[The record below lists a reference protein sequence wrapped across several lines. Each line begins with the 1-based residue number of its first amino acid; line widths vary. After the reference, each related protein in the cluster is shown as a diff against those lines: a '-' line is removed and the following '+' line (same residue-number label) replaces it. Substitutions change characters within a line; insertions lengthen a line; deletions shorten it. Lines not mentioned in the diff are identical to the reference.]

1 MSKDRD
7 FKGVFKTDKQILR
20 YMKELRI
27 KNFTKAVM
35 DIDSDYFRIRYSSEA
50 DDCYILGIDTNDVVS
65 FKPLQPKHYKMAI
78 HKRMEDGSDNFTVW
92 LWDMTE
98 NMSYPMSIW
107 VDDVSSITQFSRF
120 LTQTLKVA
128 DEGGFSG
135 HKGNMITL
143 K

>member
-1 MSKDRD
+1 
-7 FKGVFKTDKQILR
+7 
-20 YMKELRI
+20 MKELRI

-50 DDCYILGIDTNDVVS
+50 DDCYILGITTNDVVS

-78 HKRMEDGSDNFTVW
+78 HKRKEDGSDNFTVW
-92 LWDMTE
+92 LWDMGK
-98 NMSYPMSIW
+98 NFSYPMSIW

-120 LTQTLKVA
+120 LKHTLELA
-128 DEGGFSG
+128 DVGEFGGVEG
-135 HKGNMITL
+135 NRITL

>member
-1 MSKDRD
+1 MR
-7 FKGVFKTDKQILR
+7 
-20 YMKELRI
+20 ELKI

-78 HKRMEDGSDNFTVW
+78 HKRKEDGSDNFTVW
-92 LWDMTE
+92 LWDME
-98 NMSYPMSIW
+98 ANVSYPMSVW
-107 VDDVSSITQFSRF
+107 VDDVSSISNFARF

-128 DEGGFSG
+128 DRGDFSG
-135 HKGNMITL
+135 EPGNMITL

>member
-1 MSKDRD
+1 
-7 FKGVFKTDKQILR
+7 
-20 YMKELRI
+20 MKELRI

-35 DIDSDYFRIRYSSEA
+35 DMDSDYFQIKYATEVK
-50 DDCYILGIDTNDVVS
+50 DKYVLGIDTNDVVS

-78 HKRMEDGSDNFTVW
+78 HKRREDGSDNFTVW
-92 LWDMTE
+92 LWDMAE

-107 VDDVSSITQFSRF
+107 VDDVSSISNFARF

-128 DEGGFSG
+128 DRGDFSG
-135 HKGNMITL
+135 ELGNKITL

>member
-1 MSKDRD
+1 
-7 FKGVFKTDKQILR
+7 
-20 YMKELRI
+20 MKELRI

-78 HKRMEDGSDNFTVW
+78 HKRKEDGSDNFTVW
-92 LWDMTE
+92 LWDME
-98 NMSYPMSIW
+98 GNISYPMSIW
-107 VDDVSSITQFSRF
+107 VDDVSSITNFTRF
-120 LTQTLKVA
+120 LKHTLEVA
-128 DEGGFSG
+128 DRGEFSG

>member
-1 MSKDRD
+1 
-7 FKGVFKTDKQILR
+7 
-20 YMKELRI
+20 MKELKI

-35 DIDSDYFRIRYSSEA
+35 DIDSDYFRIKYSTEQA
-50 DDCYILGIDTNDVVS
+50 DKYVLGIDTNDVVS

-78 HKRMEDGSDNFTVW
+78 HKSKEDGSDNFTVW
-92 LWDMTE
+92 LWDMGK

-107 VDDVSSITQFSRF
+107 VDNVSSISNFARF
-120 LTQTLKVA
+120 LTHTLKVA
-128 DEGGFSG
+128 DRGEFSG

>member
-1 MSKDRD
+1 
-7 FKGVFKTDKQILR
+7 
-20 YMKELRI
+20 MKELRI

-50 DDCYILGIDTNDVVS
+50 DDCYVLGIDTNDVVS

-78 HKRMEDGSDNFTVW
+78 HKRKEDGSDNFTVW
-92 LWDMTE
+92 LWDMAE

-107 VDDVSSITQFSRF
+107 VEDVSSITNFNRF
-120 LTQTLKVA
+120 LKHTLEVA
-128 DEGGFSG
+128 DRGEFSG

>member
-1 MSKDRD
+1 
-7 FKGVFKTDKQILR
+7 
-20 YMKELRI
+20 MKELRI

-35 DIDSDYFRIRYSSEA
+35 DIYSDYFRIKYSTEQA
-50 DDCYILGIDTNDVVS
+50 DKYVLGIDTNDVVS

-78 HKRMEDGSDNFTVW
+78 HKRKEDGSDNFTVW
-92 LWDMTE
+92 LWDMAE

-107 VDDVSSITQFSRF
+107 VEDVSSITQFARF
-120 LTQTLKVA
+120 LKHTLQVA
-128 DEGGFSG
+128 DRGEFSG

>member
-1 MSKDRD
+1 
-7 FKGVFKTDKQILR
+7 
-20 YMKELRI
+20 MKELRI

-78 HKRMEDGSDNFTVW
+78 HKRKEDGSDNFTVW
-92 LWDMTE
+92 LWDME
-98 NMSYPMSIW
+98 ANVSYPMSVW
-107 VDDVSSITQFSRF
+107 VDDVSSISNFARF

-128 DEGGFSG
+128 DRGDFSG

>member
-1 MSKDRD
+1 
-7 FKGVFKTDKQILR
+7 
-20 YMKELRI
+20 MKELRI

-35 DIDSDYFRIRYSSEA
+35 DMDSDYFRIRYSSEA

-78 HKRMEDGSDNFTVW
+78 HKRKEDGSDNFTVW

-107 VDDVSSITQFSRF
+107 VDDVSSISNFARF
-120 LTQTLKVA
+120 LKHTLEVA
-128 DEGGFSG
+128 DRGEFSG

>member
-1 MSKDRD
+1 
-7 FKGVFKTDKQILR
+7 
-20 YMKELRI
+20 MKELKI

-35 DIDSDYFRIRYSSEA
+35 DIDSDYFRIKYSTEQA
-50 DDCYILGIDTNDVVS
+50 DKYVLGIDTNDVVS

-78 HKRMEDGSDNFTVW
+78 HKRKDERSDNFTVW
-92 LWDMTE
+92 LWDMGK

-107 VDDVSSITQFSRF
+107 VDNVSSISNFARF
-120 LTQTLKVA
+120 LTHTLKVA
-128 DEGGFSG
+128 DRGEFSG

>member
-1 MSKDRD
+1 
-7 FKGVFKTDKQILR
+7 
-20 YMKELRI
+20 MKELRI

-78 HKRMEDGSDNFTVW
+78 HKRKEDGSDNFTVW
-92 LWDMTE
+92 LWDMGK

-107 VDDVSSITQFSRF
+107 VDNVSSISNFARF
-120 LTQTLKVA
+120 LTHTLKVA
-128 DEGGFSG
+128 DRGEFSG

>member
-1 MSKDRD
+1 
-7 FKGVFKTDKQILR
+7 
-20 YMKELRI
+20 MKELKI

-35 DIDSDYFRIRYSSEA
+35 DMDSDYFRIRYSTEA

-78 HKRMEDGSDNFTVW
+78 HKRKEDGSDNFTVW
-92 LWDMTE
+92 LWDME
-98 NMSYPMSIW
+98 LNMSYPMSMW
-107 VDDVSSITQFSRF
+107 VDDVSSISNFARF
-120 LTQTLKVA
+120 LTNTLQVA
-128 DEGGFSG
+128 DRGDFSG

>member
-1 MSKDRD
+1 MR
-7 FKGVFKTDKQILR
+7 
-20 YMKELRI
+20 ELRI

-35 DIDSDYFRIRYSSEA
+35 DIDSDYVRIRYSSEA

-78 HKRMEDGSDNFTVW
+78 HKRKEDGSDNFTVW
-92 LWDMTE
+92 LWDMAE

-107 VDDVSSITQFSRF
+107 VTDVSSISNFARF
-120 LTQTLKVA
+120 LKHTLEVA
-128 DEGGFSG
+128 DRGEFSG